1 MIVSVDTGVFLT
13 IFVLLYT
20 FIYICSMKIVFASN
34 NNHKLTEIKNMIG
47 NSYELLSLSDL
58 GINVDI
64 PEEEPTLEGNAL
76 SKARFIKKLTDM
88 NVFADDTGLEVDAL
102 GGLPGVKSARF
113 AGDGNDFLANINLLL
128 SMLGDNPNRKARFR
142 TIFALIYN
150 NKEYL
155 MEGVVEGVITNERKG
170 EKGFGYDSVFI
181 PCGSTKTFAE
191 MELSE
196 KNTISHRGRALEKL
210 CEKLKQLNN

>member
-1 MIVSVDTGVFLT
+1 
-13 IFVLLYT
+13 
-20 FIYICSMKIVFASN
+20 MKIVFASN
-34 NNHKLTEIKNMIG
+34 NSHKLREIRNMIG
-47 NSYELLSLSDL
+47 DYYELLSLSDL
-58 GINVDI
+58 DINVDI
-64 PEEEPTLEGNAL
+64 PEEEPDLEGNAL
-76 SKARFIKKLTDM
+76 SKARFVKKLTEL
-88 NVFADDTGLEVDAL
+88 NVFADDTGLEVEAL

-113 AGDGNDFLANINLLL
+113 AGDDRDFSANIDLLL
-128 SMLGDNPNRKARFR
+128 SMLGDNPNRKAKFR

-150 NKEYL
+150 NKEYI

-196 KNTISHRGRALEKL
+196 KNMISHRAYALEKL
-210 CEKLKQLNN
+210 CAKLNQLNN